1 MKKVIIITC
10 ILMLFVLVGITVG
23 DVSTSNWESIEL
35 TDNFDKSVREYP
47 IVGLML
53 SGDDII
59 SDVPAILYT
68 LEGKTRTLV
77 PVSVIS
83 KELGY
88 EVTWNQER
96 QEATI
101 FAGSKEI
108 VLKIDSSIAYV
119 DGKKYNLPSSVPA
132 KLMTYQGI
140 SRTLVP
146 VAFITEHLGMD
157 IKWMNDTKTVEIFK
171 PRQSVTDI
179 KYVTDSRFKEIRF
192 KTSGEVQSTSY
203 YIEGIGVGTRD
214 KMVVDL
220 QNTVLNVDK
229 DRIDSDG
236 KIDLRVYFYGV
247 NSAQAFQVKG
257 EDKVRLEINLD
268 TRQGFDTWY
277 DKKTSEVVVQFINS
291 VVDIRHEEIYNT
303 DAIIIDTNQDD
314 PAVNVKQLKD
324 KIIVDVI
331 NSKMRYKDGNY
342 GELVLNEGGV
352 SSVYFSQFEP
362 TSEYDPDD
370 MISRVVIN
378 LSKSASQD
386 NVFIEVI
393 DDKIYVY
400 VSGAPLNGFNYN
412 KLGLDNATLD
422 INLDKYMEYTR
433 YYDQSSRTLTLGIAK
448 ESVSLEK
455 MNTDIDDSIIDVI
468 SIDTTSSL
476 DYYLVKLNLSK
487 GSTFED
493 ITEPGESSQI
503 NLRFFNNDLANSAYK
518 EKLIVIDAGHGGS
531 DSGAVGANSLEK
543 DLALD
548 MSRQLRK
555 KFESLGFKV
564 YMTRETDKRVS
575 LQERTIVANKLQATV
590 FVSIHMN
597 SFTRTDVEG
606 LEVLYSPNG
615 NLNNIGLAAN
625 AHKYLISSLK
635 PRDRGLVERPN
646 LYVLRT
652 SDMPSIL
659 VELGFVS
666 NLNEEQKLM
675 DEKYREKAA
684 DAIAKGVK
692 EYIDKGKFTK

>member
-1 MKKVIIITC
+1 MKKAIFIMC
-10 ILMLFVLVGITVG
+10 MLIVTLVVSVSIG

-35 TDNFDKSVREYP
+35 VDNLDKSIKEYP
-47 IVGLML
+47 VVGLML

-68 LEGKTRTLV
+68 LNGKTRTLV

-88 EVTWNQER
+88 EVTWNQDR
-96 QEATI
+96 AEATI
-101 FAGSKEI
+101 LANGKEI
-108 VLKIDSSIAYV
+108 VLKIDSSVAYIN
-119 DGKKYNLPSSVPA
+119 GKKYNLPNSVPA

-146 VAFITEHLGMD
+146 VAFITEQLGME
-157 IKWMNDTKTVEIFK
+157 IKWMDETKTVEIFK
-171 PRQSVTDI
+171 PKQRVTDLRYI
-179 KYVTDSRFKEIRF
+179 TDKRFKEIRI
-192 KTSGEVQSTSY
+192 KTTGEVESTSY
-203 YIEGIGVGTRD
+203 YIEGSGVGSRD

-220 QNTVLNVDK
+220 QNTVFDVDK
-229 DRIDSDG
+229 SKLDSDG
-236 KIDLRVYFYGV
+236 KFDLGVYFYGV
-247 NSAQAFQVKG
+247 NSAEAFQSKE

-277 DKKTSEVVVQFINS
+277 DEKTSEVVVQFINS
-291 VVDIRHEEIYNT
+291 VVDIRHENIYNT

-314 PAVNVKQLKD
+314 PAMNVKQLKD

-331 NSKMRYKDGNY
+331 NSKMRYKEGDY

-362 TSEYDPDD
+362 TSEYDPED
-370 MISRVVIN
+370 MISRIVIN
-378 LSKSASQD
+378 LSDEASQD
-386 NVFIEVI
+386 NVFIEGI

-412 KLGLDNATLD
+412 KRALDNATLD

-433 YYDQSSRTLTLGIAK
+433 YYDENARTLTLGIPK
-448 ESVSLEK
+448 EAVSLEK
-455 MNTDIDDSIIDVI
+455 MNTEIDDSIIDVI
-468 SIDTTSSL
+468 SIDTTSNEK
-476 DYYLVKLNLSK
+476 YYLVKLNLSK
-487 GSTFED
+487 GSSFED
-493 ITEPGESSQI
+493 LTVQGESTQI
-503 NLRFFNNDLANSAYK
+503 NLKFFNEDLSNSAYK
-518 EKLIVIDAGHGGS
+518 NRLIVIDAGHGGS
-531 DSGAVGANSLEK
+531 DPGAIGANSKEK
-543 DLALD
+543 DLALE
-548 MSRQLRK
+548 MGRQLRK
-555 KFESLGFKV
+555 KFEGLGFKV

-575 LQERTIVANKLQATV
+575 LQERTIVANNLDATV
-590 FVSIHMN
+590 FISLHMN
-597 SFTRTDVEG
+597 SFTRKDVNG

-615 NLNNIGLAAN
+615 TLNNKGLAAN
-625 AHKYLISSLK
+625 AHKYLIDILK

-652 SDMPSIL
+652 SNMPSIL

-666 NLNEEQKLM
+666 NLVEESKLM
-675 DEKYREKAA
+675 DEAYREKAA

>member
-1 MKKVIIITC
+1 MKKIAIITC
-10 ILMLFVLVGITVG
+10 MLMLLMLVGVTVG

-35 TDNFDKSVREYP
+35 LDDFDKSIKEYP

-77 PVSVIS
+77 PVSIIS

-96 QEATI
+96 QEATVL
-101 FAGSKEI
+101 ADGKEI
-108 VLKIDSSIAYV
+108 ILKIDSTVAYV
-119 DGKKYNLPSSVPA
+119 DGKKYDLPNSVPA
-132 KLMTYQGI
+132 KLMTYQGR

-146 VAFITEHLGMD
+146 VAFITEHLGME

-171 PRQSVTDI
+171 PKQNVTDI
-179 KYVTDSRFKEIRF
+179 KYITDSRFKEIRL
-192 KTSGEVQSTSY
+192 KTSGDVQSTSY

-220 QNTVLNVDK
+220 QNTILDVPS

-236 KIDLRVYFYGV
+236 KVDLGVYFYGV
-247 NSAQAFQVKG
+247 NSAQAFQVEG

-277 DKKTSEVVVQFINS
+277 DEKTSEVVVQFINS
-291 VVDIRHEEIYNT
+291 VVDIRHEDIYNT

-314 PAVNVKQLKD
+314 PAMNVKQLKD

-362 TSEYDPDD
+362 TSEYDPED
-370 MISRVVIN
+370 MISRIVIN
-378 LSKSASQD
+378 LSEDASQD
-386 NVFIEVI
+386 NVFIEGI
-393 DDKIYVY
+393 EDKIYVY

-412 KLGLDNATLD
+412 KRGLDNATLD

-433 YYDQSSRTLTLGIAK
+433 YYDQASRILTLGIAK

-455 MNTDIDDSIIDVI
+455 MNTEIDDSIIDVI
-468 SIDTTSSL
+468 SIDTTSNP
-476 DYYLVKLNLSK
+476 DYYLVRLNLSK
-487 GSTFED
+487 GSAFED
-493 ITEPGESSQI
+493 LTAEGESTQI
-503 NLRFFNNDLANSAYK
+503 NLRFFNDALTNSVYK
-518 EKLIVIDAGHGGS
+518 DKLIVIDAGHGGS

-543 DLALD
+543 DLTLE

-555 KFESLGFKV
+555 KFEGLGFKV

-575 LQERTIVANKLQATV
+575 LQERTIVANKLEATV
-590 FVSIHMN
+590 FVSVHMN
-597 SFTRTDVEG
+597 SFKRKDVEG

-615 NLNNIGLAAN
+615 DLNNHGLASYT
-625 AHKYLISSLK
+625 HKYLISALQ

-659 VELGFVS
+659 VELGFLS
-666 NLNEEQKLM
+666 NLIEEQKLL
-675 DEKYREKAA
+675 DPSYRDKAA

-692 EYIDKGKFTK
+692 EYIDKGKFKK